1 MLTDRDKNILKLIN
15 RFGFLGIAEI
25 KRAWEITSHEVLG
38 EKKLYHRMKILKDL
52 NLVHHKRVVYGRPG
66 VYYLTQKGAEVSESE
81 LSAISEINLISYSHR
96 IEVNRILIKLLEKYP
111 NSIAVTERELFK
123 RAYLESGKVLGE
135 AAKAKIPDGLLI
147 HENGAKDA
155 VEVEL
160 TKKTNSR
167 LLQQTKRY
175 REELNLNKYNR
186 VLYFCSRDS
195 IIDSL
200 SFIVQNLNIANK
212 ILILKFN
219 REDKFKG

>member
-1 MLTDRDKNILKLIN
+1 M
-15 RFGFLGIAEI
+15 
-25 KRAWEITSHEVLG
+25 
-38 EKKLYHRMKILKDL
+38 
-52 NLVHHKRVVYGRPG
+52 
-66 VYYLTQKGAEVSESE
+66 
-81 LSAISEINLISYSHR
+81 
-96 IEVNRILIKLLEKYP
+96 
-111 NSIAVTERELFK
+111 TERELFK

-147 HENGAKDA
+147 HENGTKDA

-167 LLQQTKRY
+167 LLQQIKRY

-200 SFIVQNLNIANK
+200 SYIVHNLNIASK

-219 REDKFKG
+219 KEDKFKG

>member
-1 MLTDRDKNILKLIN
+1 M
-15 RFGFLGIAEI
+15 
-25 KRAWEITSHEVLG
+25 
-38 EKKLYHRMKILKDL
+38 
-52 NLVHHKRVVYGRPG
+52 
-66 VYYLTQKGAEVSESE
+66 
-81 LSAISEINLISYSHR
+81 
-96 IEVNRILIKLLEKYP
+96 
-111 NSIAVTERELFK
+111 TERELFK

-147 HENGAKDA
+147 HENGTKDA

-167 LLQQTKRY
+167 LLQQIKRY

-200 SFIVQNLNIANK
+200 SYIVHNLNIASK

-219 REDKFKG
+219 KEDKFKGLRLWKTRKSLCRFFNAYGCLVSVGCVSLLLSV